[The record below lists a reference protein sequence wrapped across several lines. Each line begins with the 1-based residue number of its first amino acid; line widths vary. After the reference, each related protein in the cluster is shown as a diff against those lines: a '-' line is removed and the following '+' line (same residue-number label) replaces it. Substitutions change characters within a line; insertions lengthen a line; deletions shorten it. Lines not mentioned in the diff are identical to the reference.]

1 MRCCGDGLHGDRAR
15 GLIAGLWRAGLRI
28 QEALDLT
35 ELDLADGAARC
46 SSDAARVAGA
56 ARSGWTTGASNNSSP
71 GCKRARRCRSDRCS
85 ASSTAAH
92 EVARGIP
99 PRHGPRCAVAPPT
112 PVCVAASRRTIASR
126 ARAGAAARGRAAEC
140 HPTPTRA
147 PQPRRHLDLPLRHRP
162 RRDHPDR
169 PRSAPAD
176 DSGQHGTRAP
186 ARPRVTTDW
195 NDSSSASRSCSSTI
209 SPHSTR
215 RVTRVRLVGFR

>member
-15 GLIAGLWRAGLRI
+15 GLIARLWRAGLRI

-35 ELDLADGAARC
+35 ELDLAEGAARC
-46 SSDAARVAGA
+46 SSDLARVAGA
-56 ARSGWTTGASNNSSP
+56 ARSAWTTGASNNSSP

-147 PQPRRHLDLPLRHRP
+147 PQPRRHLDPPRHRP
-162 RRDHPDR
+162 DEIIQPST
-169 PRSAPAD
+169 PAPAD
-176 DSGQHGTRAP
+176 DSGQHGLALPRA
-186 ARPRVTTDW
+186 R
-195 NDSSSASRSCSSTI
+195 
-209 SPHSTR
+209 
-215 RVTRVRLVGFR
+215 